1 MDEAFVWDFPVYFAR
16 PFDGDLFLS
25 FSDGETMQLALW
37 TDEDS
42 ALTFLER
49 NRIDA
54 WPIAIR
60 TEAELALL
68 IGYALGCEADSAIVD
83 AMRPTLPENVRQY
96 GFDIFLNKETRRIFD
111 GPAIPRKEQNQ

>member
-1 MDEAFVWDFPVYFAR
+1 MDELFWEFPLYFAR

-68 IGYALGCEADSAIVD
+68 IGYALGCGADSAVVD
-83 AMRPTLPENVRQY
+83 AMKPTLPENVRQY